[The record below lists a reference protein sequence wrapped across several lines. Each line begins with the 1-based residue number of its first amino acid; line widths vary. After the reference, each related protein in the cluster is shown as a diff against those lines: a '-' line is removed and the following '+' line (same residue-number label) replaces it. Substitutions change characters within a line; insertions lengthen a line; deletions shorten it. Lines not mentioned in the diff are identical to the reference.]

1 MEVHIRYV
9 FFHYSK
15 TFGSFRSR
23 RARAFANAVYINQTP
38 DSKKEEF
45 RKYLEKSGV
54 IDSLTKA
61 LVGLYEEGE
70 RPSNA
75 VDYMKQFMGAPTGI
89 DVEALKAENIQ
100 LKEENGELKQAI
112 EELNAKL
119 DALKADDE

>member
-1 MEVHIRYV
+1 M
-9 FFHYSK
+9 
-15 TFGSFRSR
+15 
-23 RARAFANAVYINQTP
+23 
-38 DSKKEEF
+38 
-45 RKYLEKSGV
+45 EKSGV

-100 LKEENGELKQAI
+100 LK
-112 EELNAKL
+112 
-119 DALKADDE
+119 DC

>member
-1 MEVHIRYV
+1 MSVCNKDKIHFLFNESLKKKNVVR
-9 FFHYSK
+9 K
-15 TFGSFRSR
+15 
-23 RARAFANAVYINQTP
+23 QTP

-89 DVEALKAENIQ
+89 DVEALKAENVQ

-119 DALKADDE
+119 DALTADAE